1 MRKYKILLLTLL
13 LSAVSFAG
21 YIGFAQAHSVKTG
34 DSVVASKDEKIDN
47 TLYTAG
53 NNVNIDSEVV
63 GDLFCAGQT
72 VNINGTVHGDVIC
85 AGQTVNINGTVE
97 GDIRVAGQNITVDGN
112 VEGNATIAAQAFTLT
127 SSGKIGGDV
136 TLGSADGTFSG
147 SVGRDITAGG
157 GTLVI
162 ASQVG
167 RDITG
172 TFEDIKLT
180 SGARVQGG
188 IDYTSSNQLQKETGA
203 VVAGKVTQTVPK
215 QTTSNKRGAIFGFS
229 VGWFLY
235 WFIAMIVTALALT
248 LLFPRLFHVVT
259 DRGMPRPW
267 KALLAGFVASFAVPI
282 LLVILAI
289 TAVGIP
295 LALILG
301 LMWAIVAML
310 SGPVFGYYI
319 GRHLL
324 RGSRRPIL
332 IMLSGAS
339 LLLVLYFI
347 PVIGF
352 IALLSAFWIGSGML
366 LLELFRRTPRPAY
379 TLSDRPP
386 AKKARQKK

>member
-1 MRKYKILLLTLL
+1 MKKYKLLVGSALLLA
-13 LSAVSFAG
+13 LSLVG
-21 YIGFAQAHSVKTG
+21 YVGLAQAHSVKTG
-34 DSVVASKDEKIDN
+34 DSVVVGKDEKIDN

-53 NNVNIDSEVV
+53 NNINVDSEVI
-63 GDLFCAGQT
+63 GDVFCAGQT
-72 VNINGTVHGDVIC
+72 I
-85 AGQTVNINGTVE
+85 NINGTVE
-97 GDIRVAGQNITVDGN
+97 GDIRAAGQDVTVNGT

-136 TLGSADGTFSG
+136 TLGSADGTFNG

-157 GTLVI
+157 GTLTI

-172 TFEDIKLT
+172 TFENLKLT
-180 SGARVQGG
+180 SSARVQGS
-188 IDYTSSNQLQKETGA
+188 IDYTSNNQLQKLSGA
-203 VVAGKVTQTVPK
+203 VVTGKVTQTVPE
-215 QTTSNKRGAIFGFS
+215 QTSSKRGAVFGFS

-235 WFIAMIVTALALT
+235 WFLAMLVTALVLT
-248 LLFPRLFHVVT
+248 LLFPRLFQTVT
-259 DRGMPRPW
+259 DQGMPRPW
-267 KALLAGFVASFAVPI
+267 EALLTGFVASIAVPV

-319 GRHLL
+319 GRHVL

-347 PVIGF
+347 PVVGF
-352 IALLSAFWIGSGML
+352 IALLAAFWIGTGML

-379 TLSDRPP
+379 TLAKAAP
-386 AKKARQKK
+386 AKKAKQK